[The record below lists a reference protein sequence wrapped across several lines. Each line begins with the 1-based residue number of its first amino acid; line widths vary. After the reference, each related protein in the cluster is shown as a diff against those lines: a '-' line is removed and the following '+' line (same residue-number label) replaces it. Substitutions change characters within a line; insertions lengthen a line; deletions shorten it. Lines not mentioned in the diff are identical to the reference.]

1 MAKTVFLVCG
11 ESGAGKNFL
20 VDMLCEQHGFIKN
33 NDIVVTDYKGI
44 LELKEKQES
53 DVQYISIYINVPR
66 QERQRR
72 ALILRGD
79 DVEAYHNKSLEEH
92 GQYTTMKRNADFDYS
107 VKNNDW
113 RKAIKVLSAII
124 YVELEQGE

>member
-1 MAKTVFLVCG
+1 MARTVFLVCG

-20 VDMLCEQHGFIKN
+20 VDILCEQHGFVKD

-79 DVEAYHNKSLEEH
+79 DVEVYHNKSLEEH

-113 RKAIKVLSAII
+113 RKALKVLSAII
-124 YVELEQGE
+124 YVELKLDE